1 MKTFKYK
8 KYLPQD
14 LGKIL
19 YFDNVDVKTK
29 LKDESGLNILF
40 SVFSFMA
47 VCLSIFLFY
56 YAYENDSLGSLYL
69 AILLT
74 PLSIYYLYA
83 FVSNI
88 FILKIDVVCDKGII
102 TLYLDKKENLK
113 KKKEFHFRKEYEL
126 HIKQRKNLHL
136 AGKYRYTYDT
146 YLEFSK
152 NGKSV
157 FELFEMQNKRFFDET
172 IKAFKVY
179 KITRNWILIKNC
191 KPIIYN
197 SKKVIW

>member
-1 MKTFKYK
+1 MKNFKYK

-14 LGKIL
+14 LGKII
-19 YFDNVDVKTK
+19 YFDDVNINKK
-29 LKDESGLNILF
+29 LKDEFVLNILF
-40 SVFSFMA
+40 AIFSFLS

-56 YAYENDSLGSLYL
+56 YTYENDSLGSLYL

-74 PLSIYYLYA
+74 PLSIYYLYT

-88 FILKIDVVCDKGII
+88 FIAKINIVCDKGII

-113 KKKEFHFRKEYEL
+113 KKKEFYFKKEYEL
-126 HIKQRKNLHL
+126 HTKQRKNIHL
-136 AGKYRYTYDT
+136 AGRYRYTFDT

-152 NGKSV
+152 NGKKV
-157 FELFEMQNKRFFDET
+157 FQLFETQNKKFFDET

-179 KITRNWILIKNC
+179 KITRN
-191 KPIIYN
+191 
-197 SKKVIW
+197 

>member
-14 LGKIL
+14 LGKII
-19 YFDNVDVKTK
+19 YFDDVDVKTK
-29 LKDESGLNILF
+29 LKDEYVLNILF

-47 VCLSIFLFY
+47 VCLSFFLFY

-88 FILKIDVVCDKGII
+88 FILKINVVCDKGII

-113 KKKEFHFRKEYEL
+113 KKKEFYFKKEYEL

-136 AGKYRYTYDT
+136 VGRYKYTYDT

-152 NGKSV
+152 NGKSI
-157 FELFEMQNKRFFDET
+157 FELFEMQNKKFFDET
-172 IKAFKVY
+172 MKAFKVY
-179 KITRNWILIKNC
+179 KITRN
-191 KPIIYN
+191 
-197 SKKVIW
+197 

>member
-14 LGKIL
+14 LGKII

-152 NGKSV
+152 NGKSI

-179 KITRNWILIKNC
+179 KITRNWILVKNS

>member
-179 KITRNWILIKNC
+179 KITRN
-191 KPIIYN
+191 
-197 SKKVIW
+197 